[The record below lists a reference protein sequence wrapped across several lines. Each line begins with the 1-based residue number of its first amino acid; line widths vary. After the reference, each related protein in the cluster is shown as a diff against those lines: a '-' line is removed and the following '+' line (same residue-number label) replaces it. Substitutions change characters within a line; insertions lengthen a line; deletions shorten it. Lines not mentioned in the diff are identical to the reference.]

1 MISPSTSTRIA
12 AITLSLLLFTAE
24 ALAGPGFIAETHI
37 TRGSVYA
44 EVGIRFRCG
53 VQYLGH
59 DPSAASDVVRIRLE
73 TTSVCTGAAPS
84 IADTKELIRQCRP
97 TTPASRASSTTASR
111 RGTKRCA

>member
-73 TTSVCTGAAPS
+73 TTSVCTGRVAGGQNAAHKFQRED
-84 IADTKELIRQCRP
+84 AIRC
-97 TTPASRASSTTASR
+97 PAWL
-111 RGTKRCA
+111 G